1 MYIGLQKIKDV
12 IDYIEDNITA
22 DLDCK
27 TLSSKMCLSVY
38 EFRRIFS
45 FVIGCPISEYIRKR
59 RLSLA
64 ALELIK
70 DKPTDILT
78 LAEKYG
84 YSSQSA
90 FTKAFGEYHGVAP
103 TVLLKE
109 KAEIKLF
116 TVPRFEINIS
126 SGEYV
131 DFSVRKS
138 DGFYIN
144 GFSEVSVITDSCCCE
159 SVWNGFYESGA
170 DKKLNT
176 EKLYVAYRNSN
187 ENVLCT
193 IGEKSARADGAMQSE
208 KIPGSLW
215 ACFKLNTV
223 DDDPVNKVYGK
234 ILYEWLPSA
243 NLKRN
248 EDIPTVEVYPFDM
261 SEDGFEWEICVPV
274 YS

>member
-27 TLSSKMCLSVY
+27 TLSSKMGLSVY

-131 DFSVRKS
+131 DLR
-138 DGFYIN
+138 
-144 GFSEVSVITDSCCCE
+144 
-159 SVWNGFYESGA
+159 
-170 DKKLNT
+170 
-176 EKLYVAYRNSN
+176 
-187 ENVLCT
+187 
-193 IGEKSARADGAMQSE
+193 
-208 KIPGSLW
+208 
-215 ACFKLNTV
+215 
-223 DDDPVNKVYGK
+223 
-234 ILYEWLPSA
+234 
-243 NLKRN
+243 
-248 EDIPTVEVYPFDM
+248 
-261 SEDGFEWEICVPV
+261 
-274 YS
+274 